1 MNINATLLGQAITFA
16 ILIWVTMKFIWP
28 PITAAL
34 EERAKKI
41 ADGLAAAERA
51 KSDLANAEVKS
62 QEALKEAKSKAAEII
77 SLSEKRRNE
86 IIEEAKNEARTEA
99 ERVLAQAKDEVDQE
113 INKAKEA
120 LRSQVADLA
129 MAGAE
134 KILRREINPAAHA
147 ELLSSIRAEL

>member
-28 PITAAL
+28 PITVAL

-51 KSDLANAEVKS
+51 KSDLANAETKS
-62 QEALKEAKSKAAEII
+62 QEALKEAKAKAAEII
-77 SLSEKRRNE
+77 SMSEKRRNE
-86 IIEEAKNEARTEA
+86 IIEEAKNEARLEA
-99 ERVLAQAKDEVDQE
+99 DRVLAQAKAEVAQE
-113 INKAKEA
+113 INKAKEV
-120 LRSQVADLA
+120 LRAQVADLA

-134 KILRREINPAAHA
+134 KILRREINPSAHA
-147 ELLSSIRAEL
+147 ELLTSIRAEL

>member
-62 QEALKEAKSKAAEII
+62 QEALKEAKTKAAEII
-77 SLSEKRRNE
+77 SLSEKRRIE
-86 IIEEAKNEARTEA
+86 IIEEAKHEARTEA
-99 ERVLAQAKDEVDQE
+99 ERVLAQAKAEVDQE

>member
-28 PITAAL
+28 PITVAL

-51 KSDLANAEVKS
+51 KSDLANAETKS
-62 QEALKEAKSKAAEII
+62 QEALKEAKAKAAEII
-77 SLSEKRRNE
+77 SMSEKRRNE
-86 IIEEAKNEARTEA
+86 IIEEAKKEARLEA
-99 ERVLAQAKDEVDQE
+99 DRVLAQAKAEVAQE
-113 INKAKEA
+113 INKAKEV
-120 LRSQVADLA
+120 LRAQVADLA

-134 KILRREINPAAHA
+134 KILRREINPSAHA
-147 ELLSSIRAEL
+147 ELLTSIRAEL